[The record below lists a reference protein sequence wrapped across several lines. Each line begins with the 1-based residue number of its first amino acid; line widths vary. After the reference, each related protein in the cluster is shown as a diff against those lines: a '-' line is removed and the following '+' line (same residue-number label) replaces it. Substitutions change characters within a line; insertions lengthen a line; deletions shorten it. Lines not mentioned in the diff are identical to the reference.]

1 MIIRI
6 MRYDK
11 KHVHHKIRLCGKYT
25 CIGIYQIA
33 MRIGTKN
40 PLLYLSYVNRYL
52 CMLSD

>member
-11 KHVHHKIRLCGKYT
+11 KHVHHKTRLCSKYT
-25 CIGIYQIA
+25 CTVIYQIA

-40 PLLYLSYVNRYL
+40 PLLYLSYVNRYSR
-52 CMLSD
+52 MLSD